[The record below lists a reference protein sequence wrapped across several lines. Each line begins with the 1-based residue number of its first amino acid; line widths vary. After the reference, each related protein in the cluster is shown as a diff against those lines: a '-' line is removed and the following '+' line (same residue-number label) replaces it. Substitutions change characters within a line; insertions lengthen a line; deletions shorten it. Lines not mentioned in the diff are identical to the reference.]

1 MKIANV
7 LISQNKI
14 LQYRVNLVFLL
25 NVLEGTI

>member
-14 LQYRVNLVFLL
+14 LQYRVNLVFLS